1 MTKAAPDTIRISGI
15 RGYGYHGV
23 LDAERALGQSFI
35 VDIALRLDVAAA
47 AGGDDLTRT
56 VDYGLV
62 ATAVHDRITG
72 PAVALIETLAE
83 QIAADCLAH
92 GAVASVDVTV
102 HKPQAPVAVPFD
114 DISITVTRSS

>member
-1 MTKAAPDTIRISGI
+1 MSSAPDTIRITGI

-23 LDAERALGQSFI
+23 LDAERDLGQTFI
-35 VDIALRLDVAAA
+35 VDIALRLDAAA
-47 AGGDDLTRT
+47 AARGDDLSRT
-56 VDYGLV
+56 VDYGSV

-72 PAVALIETLAE
+72 SAVALIETLAE

-92 GAVASVDVTV
+92 EAVAAVEVTV

-114 DISITVTRSS
+114 DISISVQRPS